1 MGTGKGGESMIE
13 RDIAGLEEM
22 TSQAISVFANNRVN
36 SAINTSKDTLVSSL
50 AACEHSRLTLKETI
64 RDLLQVEEAESN
76 ALDELRSETL
86 GPGASQVVS
95 QIAQAKRRMEEIEEE
110 IKSLAGSISHT
121 EQLEHSLEQRA
132 KSSSKHTTA
141 VVPKIKADVTTF
153 TQISHL
159 KWDYTAPENV
169 VKGFI
174 LRPEKRDIT
183 PFKLDTSSHSQFF
196 ITNFL
201 WQQIAADSDFI

>member
-1 MGTGKGGESMIE
+1 MGNGKGGERIVE
-13 RDIAGLEEM
+13 RDIAVLEEM
-22 TSQAISVFANNRVN
+22 TNQAMSLFANNRVN
-36 SAINTSKDTLVSSL
+36 SAINTSKDTFVSSL
-50 AACEHSRLTLKETI
+50 ASCEHSRQTLKETL
-64 RDLLQVEEAESN
+64 RDLLQVEQAESS
-76 ALDELRSETL
+76 ALDELRAETL

-110 IKSLAGSISHT
+110 IKSIVGSISHT

-141 VVPKIKADVTTF
+141 VIPKIKADVTTF

-159 KWDYTAPENV
+159 KWDYTTPENV

-174 LRPEKRDIT
+174 LRPEKRDLT
-183 PFKLDTSSHSQFF
+183 PFKLDTTSHSQFF

-201 WQQIAADSDFI
+201 WQQIASDSDFI